1 MVKKQE
7 IKKTNKQIKKSVTKK
22 ALVKKVAT
30 KKPVVVKPAVTAV
43 APKKSLLKRI
53 LGALGL

>member
-7 IKKTNKQIKKSVTKK
+7 IKKTNKQIKKPVAKK
-22 ALVKKVAT
+22 TPVKKVVAKKPAT
-30 KKPVVVKPAVTAV
+30 VKPVVAIV

>member
-7 IKKTNKQIKKSVTKK
+7 IKKTNKQIKKPVAKK
-22 ALVKKVAT
+22 AAPKAA
-30 KKPVVVKPAVTAV
+30 KKPAVVKPAVTTV